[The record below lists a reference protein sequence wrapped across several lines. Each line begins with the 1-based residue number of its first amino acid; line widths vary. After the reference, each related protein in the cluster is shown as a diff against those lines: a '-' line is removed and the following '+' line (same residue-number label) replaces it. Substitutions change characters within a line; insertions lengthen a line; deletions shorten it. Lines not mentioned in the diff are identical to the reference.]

1 MSKTRKEWTCF
12 AFGACGHVE
21 RHKHRERERERDR
34 GAERQRTVIHVPVHT
49 RVT

>member
-21 RHKHRERERERDR
+21 RHKHRERERERET
-34 GAERQRTVIHVPVHT
+34 GGQRDSALSYMCPCI
-49 RVT
+49 RA